1 MATCMIIDGNLNVR
15 ECFKL
20 EALDSWAEF
29 QKNGLHLTGNEV
41 RIWLNTWGSEAEMEL
56 PLCHS

>member
-1 MATCMIIDGNLNVR
+1 MIIDGNLNVR